1 MRRRVAGRTLLA
13 PTHDLETGMRS
24 FLPAVLLTVLVAGA
38 AHASLFD
45 QFVIFGDSLSDNGN
59 AYIATGGATPAPPL
73 YTTFPSGLGSF
84 TDGPDTVPAGTGGGI
99 WHEVLASL
107 LGVPPAEPF
116 LLPNGTNYAVGGAQV
131 LQNVPDGPFT
141 IPSLQTQVGTYL
153 ASVGGSADPNSLYI
167 LWGGANDLY
176 SAVETPGETAAGIAA
191 TETAMVVSLSDDIA
205 ALAANGA
212 KDFLWLN
219 LPQLGTTP
227 RGAADLAAVS
237 PAVGTAF
244 TNASTQ
250 FASDVSS
257 ESALLESALGV
268 TIADVNIY
276 GLYQSI
282 LADPSAFGYTNVTGY
297 AQGNASANPDQ
308 YLFWD
313 FDSHPTT
320 TGHVL
325 IGEAADAAVL
335 STFVPEPETW
345 AMAGLG
351 ALLVLWRRRK

>member
-1 MRRRVAGRTLLA
+1 
-13 PTHDLETGMRS
+13 MRS
-24 FLPAVLLTVLVAGA
+24 FLPAVLLMALVAGT

-59 AYIATGGATPAPPL
+59 AYIGSGGLTPAPPL
-73 YTTFPSGLGSF
+73 YTTSPTGLGRF
-84 TDGPDTVPAGTGGGI
+84 TDGPNTTPSTSMPGLL
-99 WHEVLASL
+99 WHEVLSGL

-116 LLPNGTNYAVGGAQV
+116 LPPVDGTNYAVGGAQI
-131 LQNVPDGPFT
+131 LQNVSTPFGP
-141 IPSLQTQVGTYL
+141 IPSLQSQVGAYL
-153 ASVGGSADPNSLYI
+153 SSVGGTADPNSLY
-167 LWGGANDLY
+167 LFWGGANDLY
-176 SAVETPGETAAGIAA
+176 SAVETPGVTPAEITA
-191 TETAMVVSLSDDIA
+191 TETAMVVSLGDDIA
-205 ALAANGA
+205 ALAASGA

-219 LPQLGTTP
+219 LPQLATTP

-250 FASDVSS
+250 FATDVTS

-282 LADPSAFGYTNVTGY
+282 LADPSAYGYTNVTGY
-297 AQGNASANPDQ
+297 AQGNPLANPDQ

-320 TGHVL
+320 TGHIL
-325 IGEAADAAVL
+325 IAEAADAAVRDA
-335 STFVPEPETW
+335 FVPEPGTW
-345 AMAGLG
+345 AMAGFG
-351 ALLVLWRRRK
+351 ALVVWWRRRQ